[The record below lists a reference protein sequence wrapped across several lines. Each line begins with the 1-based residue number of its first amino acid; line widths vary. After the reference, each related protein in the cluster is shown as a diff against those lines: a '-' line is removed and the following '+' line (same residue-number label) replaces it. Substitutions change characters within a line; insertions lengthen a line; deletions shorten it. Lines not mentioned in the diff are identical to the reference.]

1 MTSDTIIER
10 FHLQVDDSSEMS
22 TSEEFALLNQVYTD
36 VQNDRPWEWL
46 RATATGTTSTSVPY
60 IALPSDFKEMTQNKD
75 NKTVVFVGTDYAEYI
90 VIPFSSRRDY
100 RNQDGYCYIDIPNSR
115 LYFTLQP
122 TSAKTIEYDYIK
134 IATTLVTG
142 ASPLVTSE
150 NFGNMLA
157 YGMAE
162 KFAPIEQSNKATSYA
177 PENRVTFSSMLQ
189 DLAIQD
195 AQIKLSYT

>member
-1 MTSDTIIER
+1 MTSDAIIER
-10 FHLQVDDSSEMS
+10 FNLQVDDSSELS
-22 TSEEFALLNQVYTD
+22 TSEEFALLNQIYTD

-46 RATATGTTSTSVPY
+46 RTPYSGTTSASVPY
-60 IALPSDFKEMTQNKD
+60 VALPSDFKELTQNKD
-75 NKTVVFVGTDYAEYI
+75 NKTVVFVGSDYAEYI
-90 VIPFSSRRDY
+90 VIPMESRRDY

-122 TSAKTIEYDYIK
+122 TSAKAIEYDYIK
-134 IATTLVTG
+134 IATALVTG
-142 ASPLVTSE
+142 ASPLVTTS

-162 KFAPIEQSNKATSYA
+162 KFTPIEQSNKATSYA
-177 PENRVTFSSMLQ
+177 PENRVTFGSMLQ

-195 AQIKLSYT
+195 SQVKLSYT